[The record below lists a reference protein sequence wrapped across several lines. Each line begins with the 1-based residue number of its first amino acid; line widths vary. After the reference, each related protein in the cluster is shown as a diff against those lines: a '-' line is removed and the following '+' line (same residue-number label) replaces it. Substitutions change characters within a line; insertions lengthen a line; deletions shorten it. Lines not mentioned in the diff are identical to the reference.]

1 MAEALS
7 RHADEAFGSLTTD
20 RDRMIA
26 ERLFKCLTERGP
38 DNREIRRP
46 TLLARLAAVANADL
60 PK

>member
-7 RHADEAFGSLTTD
+7 RHADEAFGSLATD
-20 RDRMIA
+20 RDRKIA

-46 TLLARLAAVANADL
+46 TPLVAHRRDRQRER
-60 PK
+60 